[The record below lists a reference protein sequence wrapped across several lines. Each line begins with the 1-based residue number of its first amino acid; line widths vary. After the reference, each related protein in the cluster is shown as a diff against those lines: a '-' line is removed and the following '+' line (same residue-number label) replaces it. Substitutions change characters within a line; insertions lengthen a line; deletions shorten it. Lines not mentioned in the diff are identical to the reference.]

1 MPSKM
6 LYQHLKEYFGYE
18 EFRAQQAEIIT
29 HVLNHKDAL
38 VIMPTGGGKS
48 LCFQLPALQFDG
60 VTLVISPLIALMKD
74 QVDGLKANGIKAE
87 VYNSS
92 QSATAQAEVI
102 ELIHQKKIDL
112 IYTAP
117 ESLPNLQDVLKPSYI
132 SCIAIDEA
140 HCISAWGHDF
150 RPSYKNLSFLKKSLP
165 HVPVIALTATA
176 DKATQQDILDQLAIP
191 NAKKFVS
198 SFNRENI
205 FLEVKPANKRANQ
218 IIEFIEDRPK
228 ESGIIYCLSRK
239 STESLAQ
246 KLQTK
251 KISAKAYHAGLSHD
265 KRSKIQEEFIF
276 DQTQIICATIAFGM
290 GIDKSNVRWVI
301 HYNMPK
307 NIEGYYQE
315 IGRSGRDGLPAHAL
329 MFHSYADVIQYR
341 NFISGASNEDL
352 QLAKL
357 DRVKQFS
364 EARSCRR
371 KVLLAYFGEHLE
383 TDCGQCDVCLNPPR
397 FFDGHVLAQ
406 KVISAIARVKQSEPI
421 GTIIDVLRAA
431 NNQLILQKNYH
442 QLKTYGAGK
451 DVAWRDWQ
459 HYILEMLNLGLIDLA
474 FHDHNRLKLNPIS
487 KKVLFDRYEVKLTKP
502 KTKSNK
508 TITPQTTSTKKTS
521 SLFEKLRLLR
531 LEIANEEDI
540 PPYLI
545 FNDKTLKEIE
555 KEMPSNLNDFLSI
568 SGVTQRKADRF
579 AEEFLEII
587 KHHHT
592 KKSKL
597 KAKARRGKSKTYITS
612 YELLKAGKSIDEIA
626 QTRGLKSTTINSHI
640 AKLIEE
646 GKLKNIKDF
655 VSDNEMKSVQDIFS
669 KADFDGQLKPIYE
682 QLNGELDYGKIR
694 LIITY
699 LKLQN

>member
-1 MPSKM
+1 MPSQM

-18 EFRAQQAEIIT
+18 KFRAQQAEIIT
-29 HVLNHKDAL
+29 HVLNQKDAL

-117 ESLPNLQDVLKPSYI
+117 ESLPNLQDVLKPNYI

-165 HVPVIALTATA
+165 HIPVIALTATA

-265 KRSKIQEEFIF
+265 ERSKIQEEFIF

-451 DVAWRDWQ
+451 DVSWRDWQ

-508 TITPQTTSTKKTS
+508 TIIPQTTSTKKTS

-555 KEMPSNLNDFLSI
+555 KEMPRNLNDFLSI

-592 KKSKL
+592 KKSKT
-597 KAKARRGKSKTYITS
+597 KAKRGKSKTYITS
-612 YELLKAGKSIDEIA
+612 FELLKAGKSIDEIA
-626 QTRGLKSTTINSHI
+626 QTRGLKSTTIYSHI